1 MAWRLLSKNLLQR
14 TWTKLSKFLLF
25 YSLWEGKKHLSNSN
39 KVQVAII
46 QNRAWKL
53 MIITK
58 GLLSFFSLWTSI
70 VSWGSSAEKNRLLV
84 LYSGL
89 CVKKTVL
96 AVDCQ
101 SFLPLFTENRTNVW
115 QRLSNFIRKIIGNKT
130 IAHCHFL
137 SLLYLYVLKNCWEW
151 LKL

>member
-1 MAWRLLSKNLLQR
+1 MKRC
-14 TWTKLSKFLLF
+14 KFLLF

-70 VSWGSSAEKNRLLV
+70 VSWGSSAEKNRVLV

-101 SFLPLFTENRTNVW
+101 SFCLCLQKIELTFDKGF
-115 QRLSNFIRKIIGNKT
+115 SNFIRKIIGNKT
-130 IAHCHFL
+130 IANCHFL
-137 SLLYLYVLKNCWEW
+137 SLLYLYVSKIVGSGLNFSSIKVCGWE
-151 LKL
+151 KMR